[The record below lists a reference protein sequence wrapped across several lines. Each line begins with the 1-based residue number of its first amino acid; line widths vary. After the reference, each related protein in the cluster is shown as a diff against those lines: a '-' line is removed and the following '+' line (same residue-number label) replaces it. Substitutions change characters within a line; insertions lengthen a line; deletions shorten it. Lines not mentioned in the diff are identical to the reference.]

1 MQNQKVPVEISAR
14 HIHLSKEDL
23 GKLFGKDHNL
33 TKYRELS
40 QPGTF
45 AAKEMVT
52 LVGPVNR
59 SLENIRVLGPCRD
72 YSQIELSRTDAIYLG
87 INTPLRLSGDIKGS
101 ASVIVKGPHGEV
113 LFKEGVIV
121 AKRHIHV
128 SPVEADNLGINNG
141 DRISIKI
148 QSTPRPLVFND
159 VEVRVDPNFRLA
171 LHLDT
176 DEGNA
181 AWVEYGTEGA
191 II

>member
-14 HIHLSKEDL
+14 HNHLSKEDL